1 MNQPPIDEPSSSH
14 LASIKPQ
21 RPNPLDQYSLMG
33 HLAELEKNT
42 VEQTPAIGNLALKG
56 QSTVIF
62 SSPNSGKTLITTHLI
77 LEGIKNGTLKPSKVY
92 YLNMDD
98 TGQGL
103 LEKCRI
109 AEEYG
114 FHMLADGHNGF
125 KTAFFIDTIIYM
137 IENDLCRDVII
148 FLDTLKK
155 FVDVMS
161 KDKASRFTKQIRVFI
176 LMGGTLIAL
185 AHTNKKPDS
194 NGKPVYGGT
203 SDILDDCDCAYTLA
217 RVNTDK
223 ESTQKVVEFENI
235 KRRGNVAQTAAYTY
249 SLESNID
256 YNQLLLSVTA
266 LDPNQLK
273 PLKQAEAIKADA
285 ELIRIVKVCLLEG
298 VDTKMRLADAVALE
312 AGISKRSALAVIEK
326 YTGEDP
332 AAHQWSFV
340 VGGRGAKIYKILK
353 GATTTPITHDPRY

>member
-1 MNQPPIDEPSSSH
+1 MSNIPIDEPSSSH
-14 LASIKPQ
+14 LASLKLQ
-21 RPNPLDQYSLMG
+21 HPNPLDRYSLLG

-42 VEQTPAIGNLALKG
+42 IEQTPALGNLALRG
-56 QSTVIF
+56 QSTVMF
-62 SSPNSGKTLITTHLI
+62 SSPNGGKSLITIYLI
-77 LEGIKNGTLKPSKVY
+77 KQGITNGTIEPSKVY

-114 FHMLADGHNGF
+114 FNMLAEGHKGF
-125 KTAFFIDTIIYM
+125 KASLFIDIINHM
-137 IENDLCRDVII
+137 IENDICSGVII
-148 FLDTLKK
+148 ILDTLKK

-161 KDKASRFTKQIRVFI
+161 KDKASRFSKIIRVFI
-176 LMGGTLIAL
+176 LKGGTLISL

-217 RVNTDK
+217 KVNTDK
-223 ESTQKVVEFENI
+223 ESAQKVVEFENI

-256 YNQLLLSVTA
+256 YNQLLLSVAA
-266 LDPNQLK
+266 LDTNQLK

-285 ELIRIVKVCLLEG
+285 ELINIVKICLLEG
-298 VDTKMRLADAVALE
+298 VNTKMRLADAVALE

-332 AAHQWSFV
+332 AIHQWTFV
-340 VGGRGAKIYKILK
+340 VRERGAKVFEILK
-353 GATTTPITHDPRY
+353 GAKHLPLNSDERY

>member
-1 MNQPPIDEPSSSH
+1 MIQNSNDETPSSH
-14 LASIKPQ
+14 IASLKP
-21 RPNPLDQYSLMG
+21 PPSNPLGQYALTD
-33 HLAELEKNT
+33 LAELEKNA
-42 VEQTPAIGNLALKG
+42 VEQTPILGNIALKG
-56 QSTVIF
+56 QSSVF
-62 SSPNSGKTLITTHLI
+62 YSAPNSGKTLITLHLLI
-77 LEGIKNGTLKPSKVY
+77 AAIGNQLIDPKNVY

-103 LEKCRI
+103 LEKVRL

-114 FHMLADGHNGF
+114 FNMLADGYNEF
-125 KTAFFIDTIIYM
+125 NSSLFINTITYM
-137 IENDLCRDVII
+137 IENDLCREII
-148 FLDTLKK
+148 IILDTLKK

-161 KDKASRFTKQIRVFI
+161 KEKASRYSKIIRNFI
-176 LMGGTLIAL
+176 SKGGSVIAL

-203 SDILDDCDCAYTLA
+203 SDIIDDCDCAYTIA
-217 RVNTDK
+217 KVNTEK
-223 ESTQKVVEFENI
+223 ESSQKVVEFENI

-249 SLESNID
+249 SLESNIS

-285 ELIRIVKVCLLEG
+285 ELISIVKACLLEG
-298 VDTKMRLADAVALE
+298 INTKMRLADAVALE
-312 AGISKRSALAVIEK
+312 AGISKRAALTVIEK

-332 AAHQWSFV
+332 TLYQWSFV
-340 VGGRGAKIYKILK
+340 VRERGAKVFEILK
-353 GATTTPITHDPRY
+353 GAAIVEDPRY

>member
-1 MNQPPIDEPSSSH
+1 MYQIPKDEPISSH
-14 LASIKPQ
+14 LASLKPQ
-21 RPNPLDQYSLMG
+21 RPNPLDQYSLLD

-42 VEQTPAIGNLALKG
+42 REQTPVLGNIALSG
-56 QSTVIF
+56 QSTVMF
-62 SSPNSGKTLITTHLI
+62 SQPNNGKTIITIHLTV
-77 LEGIKNGTLKPSKVY
+77 EGIIDGTINPSKVY

-98 TGQGL
+98 TAQGL

-114 FHMLADGHNGF
+114 FNMLADGHKGF
-125 KTAFFIDTIIYM
+125 KSALFIDTIIYM
-137 IENDLCRDVII
+137 AENDLCRDVII
-148 FLDTLKK
+148 ILDTLKK

-161 KDKASRFTKQIRVFI
+161 KDKASRFSKIIRAFI
-176 LMGGTLIAL
+176 LKGGTLIAL

-235 KRRGNVAQTAAYTY
+235 KRRGNVAQNVAYTY
-249 SLESNID
+249 SLESNIS

-285 ELIRIVKVCLLEG
+285 ELISIVKTCLHEG
-298 VDTKMRLADAVALE
+298 INTKMRLADAVALK
-312 AGISKRSALAVIEK
+312 AGVSKRSALTVIER
-326 YTGEDP
+326 YTGEDLT
-332 AAHQWSFV
+332 AHQWSFV
-340 VGGRGAKIYKILK
+340 VRERGAKVFEILK
-353 GATTTPITHDPRY
+353 GATENPIFDDPRY

>member
-1 MNQPPIDEPSSSH
+1 MNQPQIDEPSLSH
-14 LASIKPQ
+14 LASIKLQ

-42 VEQTPAIGNLALKG
+42 VEQTPVLGNLALKG
-56 QSTVIF
+56 QSTVF
-62 SSPNSGKTLITTHLI
+62 YSAPNNGKTLIALHLLI
-77 LEGIKNGTLKPSKVY
+77 EAIIRQSIDSKKVY

-114 FHMLADGHNGF
+114 FHMLADGHKGF
-125 KTAFFIDTIIYM
+125 KTALFIDIIIYM
-137 IENDLCRDVII
+137 IENDLCRDRVII
-148 FLDTLKK
+148 LDTLKK
-155 FVDVMS
+155 IVDVMS
-161 KDKASRFTKQIRVFI
+161 KDKASRFTKLMRVFI
-176 LMGGTLIAL
+176 LMGGTLISL

-194 NGKPVYGGT
+194 NGKPVYGGI

-217 RVNTDK
+217 KVNTDK

-298 VDTKMRLADAVALE
+298 VNTKMRLADAVALE
-312 AGISKRSALAVIEK
+312 AGISKRSALSVIEK

-332 AAHQWSFV
+332 TAHQWSFV
-340 VGGRGAKIYKILK
+340 VGARGAKKYEILK
-353 GATTTPITHDPRY
+353 GAANTPIAQDPRY

>member
-1 MNQPPIDEPSSSH
+1 MNHTPVDESISSH
-14 LASIKPQ
+14 LALLKPQ

-42 VEQTPAIGNLALKG
+42 VEQKSALGNLALSG

-77 LEGIKNGTLKPSKVY
+77 VEGISSGRLDASKVY

-114 FHMLADGHNGF
+114 FHMLADGHKGF
-125 KTAFFIDTIIYM
+125 KTSLFIDTIIYM
-137 IENDLCRDVII
+137 TENDLCRDVII
-148 FLDTLKK
+148 ILDTLKK

-161 KDKASRFTKQIRVFI
+161 KEKASRFSKIMRVFV
-176 LMGGTLIAL
+176 LKGGTLISL

-256 YNQLLLSVTA
+256 YNQLLFSVTA

-285 ELIRIVKVCLLEG
+285 ELIRIVKVCLLE
-298 VDTKMRLADAVALE
+298 DINTKMRLADAVALE

-332 AAHQWSFV
+332 IAHQWSFV
-340 VGGRGAKIYKILK
+340 VGARGAKMYEILK
-353 GATTTPITHDPRY
+353 GASNTPITHDPRY

>member
-1 MNQPPIDEPSSSH
+1 MNHNSNDEPVSSH
-14 LASIKPQ
+14 LASLKPQ
-21 RPNPLDQYSLMG
+21 RLNPLDQYSLLG
-33 HLAELEKNT
+33 DLAKLEKDT
-42 VEQTPAIGNLALKG
+42 VEQTPALGNLALKG

-62 SSPNSGKTLITTHLI
+62 SSPNNGKTLIIIHLTR
-77 LEGIKNGTLKPSKVY
+77 EGITNGTLEPSKVY

-114 FHMLADGHNGF
+114 FHMLADGHKGF
-125 KTAFFIDTIIYM
+125 KTALFIDTIIYM
-137 IENDLCRDVII
+137 IENDLCSGVII
-148 FLDTLKK
+148 ILDTLKK

-161 KDKASRFTKQIRVFI
+161 KDKASRFSKIMRGFI
-176 LMGGTLIAL
+176 LKGGTLISL

-235 KRRGNVAQTAAYTY
+235 KRRGNVAQNAAYTY
-249 SLESNID
+249 SLESNIS
-256 YNQLLLSVTA
+256 YYQLLLSVTA
-266 LDPNQLK
+266 LDSNLLK

-298 VDTKMRLADAVALE
+298 VNTKMRLADAVALE

-332 AAHQWSFV
+332 TAHQWSFV
-340 VGGRGAKIYKILK
+340 VRERGAKVYEILK
-353 GATTTPITHDPRY
+353 GASTTPIVDDPLY

>member
-1 MNQPPIDEPSSSH
+1 MDHIPIDEPSSSH
-14 LASIKPQ
+14 IASLKPHQ
-21 RPNPLDQYSLMG
+21 PNPLDKYSLMG

-42 VEQTPAIGNLALKG
+42 VEQTPALGNLAHKG

-62 SSPNSGKTLITTHLI
+62 SAPNNGKTLIIIHLTK
-77 LEGIKNGTLKPSKVY
+77 EGISNGTLDPSKVY

-114 FHMLADGHNGF
+114 FHMLADGHKGF
-125 KTAFFIDTIIYM
+125 KTALFIDTIIYM
-137 IENDLCRDVII
+137 IENDLCRDVVII
-148 FLDTLKK
+148 LDTLKK

-161 KDKASRFTKQIRVFI
+161 KEKASRFSKYVRIFI
-176 LMGGTLIAL
+176 LKGGTLISL

-235 KRRGNVAQTAAYTY
+235 KRRGNVAQNAAYTY
-249 SLESNID
+249 SLESNIS
-256 YNQLLLSVTA
+256 YEQLLLSVSA

-298 VDTKMRLADAVALE
+298 VNTKMRLADAVAIE

-326 YTGEDP
+326 YTGEDTTI
-332 AAHQWSFV
+332 HQWSFV
-340 VGGRGAKIYKILK
+340 VRERGAKVYQILK
-353 GATTTPITHDPRY
+353 GSANTPVVNDPLY

>member
-1 MNQPPIDEPSSSH
+1 MNQTPNDEPISSH
-14 LASIKPQ
+14 LASLKP
-21 RPNPLDQYSLMG
+21 PTTNPLDKYSLMG

-42 VEQTPAIGNLALKG
+42 IEQTPVLGNIALSG

-62 SSPNSGKTLITTHLI
+62 SAPNNGKTLITTHLAV
-77 LEGIKNGTLKPSKVY
+77 EGIINGTIDPTKLY

-114 FHMLADGHNGF
+114 FNMLADGHKGF
-125 KTAFFIDTIIYM
+125 KTSLFIDTIIYT
-137 IENDLCRDVII
+137 IENNLCRDVII
-148 FLDTLKK
+148 ILDTLKK

-161 KDKASRFTKQIRVFI
+161 KDKASRFTKIIRAFI
-176 LMGGTLIAL
+176 LKDGTLIAL

-217 RVNTDK
+217 KVNTDK
-223 ESTQKVVEFENI
+223 DSTQKVVEFENI
-235 KRRGNVAQTAAYTY
+235 KRRGNVAQNAAYTY
-249 SLESNID
+249 SLESNIS
-256 YNQLLLSVTA
+256 YNQLLLSVSA
-266 LDPNQLK
+266 LDPYQLK

-285 ELIRIVKVCLLEG
+285 EIINIVKTTLLDG
-298 VDTKMRLADAVALE
+298 VNTKMRLADAVARE

-326 YTGEDP
+326 YTGEDTTL
-332 AAHQWSFV
+332 HQWSFV
-340 VGGRGAKIYKILK
+340 VRERGAKVFEILK
-353 GATTTPITHDPRY
+353 GAAIVDDPRY